1 MVIIRWLV
9 LASLF
14 ILPLDAVAQN
24 ARPVASQSAVQ
35 AETKPAK
42 KPRSEA
48 QKKNDARMRACGQE
62 WRAAKANRT
71 TEGKTWRQFSLECRR
86 KKKASG

>member
-1 MVIIRWLV
+1 MFIIRCFVFTGL
-9 LASLF
+9 L
-14 ILPLDAVAQN
+14 ILPLNALAQSPKP
-24 ARPVASQSAVQ
+24 APSPTPAQT
-35 AETKPAK
+35 ETKPTK

-62 WRAAKANRT
+62 WREAKRNRA